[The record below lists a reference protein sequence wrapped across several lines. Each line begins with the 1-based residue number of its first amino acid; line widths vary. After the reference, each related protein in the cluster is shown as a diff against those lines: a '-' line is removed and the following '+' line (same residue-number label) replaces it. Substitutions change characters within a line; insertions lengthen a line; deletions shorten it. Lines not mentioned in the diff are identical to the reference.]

1 MRKPGTTMRNC
12 FFFVITVMLAVAG
25 AGSIACSDDNDASS
39 PLQPSPLGTA
49 TAGTGPRALPTAAP
63 AGPAAGAGDVPGL
76 SRVAPLPTDF
86 NAYDA
91 RIEYRDGEVTI
102 TFVPVDMPG
111 MPDAAREYRNRAVTV
126 WQCPVEPHHVGQTC
140 GEPVFR
146 DSFAFEGSPARTF
159 PLPDCAGWLVIEAA
173 ELSDD
178 FYDGWRN
185 APLACRQ
192 DEEGRTVA
200 DVDTGGAGA
209 GWEDS
214 RFDPPVRGSRRPS
227 AQSVVDAA
235 IFAAGGLQSNLAP
248 VSVAVSELFAGTE
261 GTTGDEYMA
270 MSSDETV
277 VTVEVT
283 DNPQVV
289 LTPVAPG
296 TATITITFQTRVIEF
311 DVTVAPPAWRSLGA
325 ADLHVLDRRTSG
337 FPAPPPGS
345 RIELSSF
352 SAWAVRGMP
361 GHVLFEWSVSR
372 GSLAPA
378 PRTWRDC
385 RIGIRLDG
393 LDDYN
398 RYHLKAGWFENGIA
412 RPLPAPYGPTDSM
425 ENPPFLDI
433 WNMGSTVLRAFADL
447 RPDTLVNAAFV
458 KRMPVPTPPSA
469 ATQVQ
474 FDGFCNN
481 YVLSENAQGQL
492 VIQPGDAQDGS
503 DHRSQFWGG
512 PLVPYPVMFPSP

>member
-1 MRKPGTTMRNC
+1 MRNC
-12 FFFVITVMLAVAG
+12 CLFVITVMLAAAG
-25 AGSIACSDDNDASS
+25 AGSIACSDDNDSSS
-39 PLQPSPLGTA
+39 PLQPSPLA
-49 TAGTGPRALPTAAP
+49 TAPAGAGPRGAAGGGPEAPP
-63 AGPAAGAGDVPGL
+63 AGPAAGDDPGI
-76 SRVAPLPTDF
+76 SRVAPLPQGF

-102 TFVPVDMPG
+102 TFVPVDMPK

-126 WQCPVEPHHVGQTC
+126 WQCPVEPHHVSQAC

-146 DSFAFEGSPARTF
+146 DSFAFAGSPSRTF
-159 PLPDCAGWLVIEAA
+159 PLADCAGWLVIEAA

-200 DVDTGGAGA
+200 DVDTGGGGA

-214 RFDPPVRGSRRPS
+214 RFDPPVRGSRPS

-248 VSVAVSELFAGTE
+248 VSVAVRELFAGTE
-261 GTTGDEYMA
+261 GTTGAEYMA
-270 MSSDETV
+270 TSSDTTV

-289 LTPVAPG
+289 ITPVAPG
-296 TATITITFQTRVIEF
+296 TATITIVFLRTEARVEF

-337 FPAPPPGS
+337 FSTPAGS

-352 SAWAVRGMP
+352 TAWAIRGMP
-361 GHVLFEWSVSR
+361 GHVLFEWRVSR

-385 RIGIRLDG
+385 RVGIHFDA
-393 LDDYN
+393 DSNPYN
-398 RYHLKAGWFENGIA
+398 RYQLKAGWFETGVA
-412 RPLPAPYGPTDSM
+412 RPLPAPYGPTASV
-425 ENPPFLDI
+425 ENPPFLDV
-433 WNMGSTVLRAFADL
+433 WNTSGTVLRALADL
-447 RPDTLVNAAFV
+447 RRDTLANAAFV
-458 KRMPVPTPPSA
+458 KRAGTTAPHD
-469 ATQVQ
+469 ATEAS
-474 FDGFCNN
+474 FSGFCNN
-481 YVLSENAQGQL
+481 YVLSENMEGQL
-492 VIQPGDAQDGS
+492 VVQPDAS
-503 DHRSQFWGG
+503 DHRSVYWTPRPRF
-512 PLVPYPVMFPSP
+512 PYPITFSSSSP